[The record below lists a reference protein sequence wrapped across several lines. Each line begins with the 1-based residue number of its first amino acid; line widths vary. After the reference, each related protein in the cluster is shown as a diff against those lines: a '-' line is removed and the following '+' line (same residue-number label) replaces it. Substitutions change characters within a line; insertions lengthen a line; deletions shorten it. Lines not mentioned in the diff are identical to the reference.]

1 MQESFRDRQQ
11 KSYTLM
17 RMSYDLVM
25 AVLILGMAVVMLFP
39 EKLKIEQI
47 MAVDNT
53 FRYLFGGICLLYGA
67 FRLYRGIKRDY

>member
-53 FRYLFGGICLLYGA
+53 FRYLFGGICLLYGG